1 MTMCFERRNQVFRC
15 SFKQFAFINYKT
27 SFARWGLGGEDLAT
41 MVEWR
46 QDAKKVVE
54 IDKATFAKH
63 LDENIGKDFFK
74 VNI

>member
-1 MTMCFERRNQVFRC
+1 MRGGTKYSGEHFKHSVF
-15 SFKQFAFINYKT
+15 IHDKT

-41 MVEWR
+41 MVQWR
-46 QDAKKVVE
+46 QDAEKVVE
-54 IDKATFAKH
+54 IDKATFSKH